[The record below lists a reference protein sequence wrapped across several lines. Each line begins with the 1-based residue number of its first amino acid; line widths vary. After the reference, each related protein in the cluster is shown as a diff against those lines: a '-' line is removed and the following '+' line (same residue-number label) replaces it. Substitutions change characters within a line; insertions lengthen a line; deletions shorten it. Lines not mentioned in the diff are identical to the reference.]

1 MKTEATMPLQSY
13 SCSCFFCEETAV
25 TPDIYCSQSEVI
37 LAGFIGKKPI
47 CVDCIIQVYNLLSN
61 VQDADDE
68 EEGDGDIGMN
78 FTEDEAFH
86 G

>member
-1 MKTEATMPLQSY
+1 MTDDRLESL
-13 SCSCFFCEETAV
+13 SCNCFFCDTVAV
-25 TPDIYCSQSEVI
+25 TPDLCCSKEDVL

-47 CVDCIIQVYNLLSN
+47 CVNCIIQVYNLLSN
-61 VQDADDE
+61 VQEVDDDETNGDAD
-68 EEGDGDIGMN
+68 MN